1 MKITSAAAAANV
13 PRSILRWSRR
23 VAQPKH
29 DRCCSLLLAGSTTRV
44 HRSHQSVAGAYHSS
58 GFSSFTRDRQ
68 SGSPPYPPHP
78 THVIQ
83 VLRID
88 ACTSLLAL
96 PTRLPPLHEL
106 SAVGC
111 VALRNLPSE
120 VAGYLPEVLLTPVG
134 LPVSMQLIVTC
145 DPTRPMRQM
154 LLYRCTA
161 LTSLPEAIG
170 LLRALITI
178 DLGGCSSLSVLPES
192 VGGLPELTHL
202 NLSRCSSLSSIPH
215 LWGCTK
221 LEELDLSF
229 CSSLLALP
237 EGLQE
242 LLDDH
247 CLKVIR
253 LGALLTPSNSF

>member
-1 MKITSAAAAANV
+1 MKRSRVEDSLDSTISNDDVATLRAMRAASSALQDAWPEEEDPEDWIGVMPIDGRVIALDLTAHDGGFIRLSSFGCLPAEIGHLKALKCITLQN
-13 PRSILRWSRR
+13 
-23 VAQPKH
+23 
-29 DRCCSLLLAGSTTRV
+29 CSLLS
-44 HRSHQSVAGAYHSS
+44 
-58 GFSSFTRDRQ
+58 
-68 SGSPPYPPHP
+68 
-78 THVIQ
+78 
-83 VLRID
+83 
-88 ACTSLLAL
+88 
-96 PTRLPPLHEL
+96 
-106 SAVGC
+106 
-111 VALRNLPSE
+111 
-120 VAGYLPEVLLTPVG
+120 
-134 LPVSMQLIVTC
+134 
-145 DPTRPMRQM
+145 
-154 LLYRCTA
+154 
-161 LTSLPEAIG
+161 SLPAEIG
-170 LLRALITI
+170 QLENLEKL